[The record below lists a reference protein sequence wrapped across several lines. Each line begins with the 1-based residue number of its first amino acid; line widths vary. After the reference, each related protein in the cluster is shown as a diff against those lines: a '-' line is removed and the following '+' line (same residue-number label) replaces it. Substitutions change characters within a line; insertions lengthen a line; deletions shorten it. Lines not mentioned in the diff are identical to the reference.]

1 MQSSEVDILLV
12 EDSQDDMD
20 LALHALRRE
29 NLANN
34 IFVVRDGKQ
43 ALDFL
48 FCREAFAKR
57 SLDHPPKL
65 VLLDLKLPRWME
77 SKSSGRSKAIR
88 GPRLSPWS

>member
-34 IFVVRDGKQ
+34 ISSCET
-43 ALDFL
+43 A
-48 FCREAFAKR
+48 
-57 SLDHPPKL
+57 SKL
-65 VLLDLKLPRWME
+65 
-77 SKSSGRSKAIR
+77 
-88 GPRLSPWS
+88 